1 MDHQFNSFKEFYPF
15 YLSQHQH
22 PICRLLHVIGTSSV
36 IYLFFTSFISP
47 QNLLLMPIM
56 GYGFAWLGHFIFENN
71 KPATFKNPIYSLIG
85 DFYMFWNIITGK
97 EKINL

>member
-1 MDHQFNSFKEFYPF
+1 
-15 YLSQHQH
+15 
-22 PICRLLHVIGTSSV
+22 
-36 IYLFFTSFISP
+36 
-47 QNLLLMPIM
+47 MPIM

-85 DFYMFWNIITGK
+85 DFYMFWNIVSGK